1 MVHCGILY
9 GLEPELRKR
18 FENSNTFDTMG
29 ELKMIF
35 DTHADVESYEASEK
49 FFSCMMEEH
58 NSVSAHVLRMSG
70 YADKLIALGITIP
83 IELGIHRV
91 LQYLPPSYKSFV
103 MNYKMQGMKKSLPEL
118 LSMLKTAE
126 VEIKKEHQV
135 LMVNKTTSFKKKG
148 KKGKGKGNFKKDGKS
163 VANSEKKTKAGPK
176 HDTECYYCKGSGHWK
191 RNCPK
196 YLADKKDGKVNK
208 GICDIHV
215 IDVYLTSSHSST
227 WVFDTGSVA
236 NICNSK

>member
-1 MVHCGILY
+1 
-9 GLEPELRKR
+9 
-18 FENSNTFDTMG
+18 
-29 ELKMIF
+29 
-35 DTHADVESYEASEK
+35 
-49 FFSCMMEEH
+49 MMEEH
-58 NSVSAHVLRMSG
+58 SSVSEHVLKMSG

-91 LQYLPPSYKSFV
+91 LQSLPPSYKSFV
-103 MNYKMQGMKKSLPEL
+103 MNYNMQGMKKSLPEL

-148 KKGKGKGNFKKDGKS
+148 KKGKGKGNFKKNGKS
-163 VANSEKKTKAGPK
+163 VAGSEKKTKAGPK
-176 HDTECYYCKGSGHWK
+176 PDTECYYCKGSGHWK

-196 YLADKKDGKVNK
+196 YLADKKDGKVNT

-215 IDVYLTSSHSST
+215 IDVYLTSSRSSA
-227 WVFDTGSVA
+227 WVFDTGSVLLYVTR
-236 NICNSK
+236 NRS